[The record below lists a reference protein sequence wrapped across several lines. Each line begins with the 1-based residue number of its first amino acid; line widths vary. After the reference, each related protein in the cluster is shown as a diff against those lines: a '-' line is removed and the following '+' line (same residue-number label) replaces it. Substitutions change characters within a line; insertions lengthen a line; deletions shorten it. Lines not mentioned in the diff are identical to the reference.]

1 MFSKLSKHW
10 FDGYWMNYKKITVH
24 DSKGGTK
31 KISTLREFIEY
42 ENGDISLAAEKRNGE
57 E

>member
-1 MFSKLSKHW
+1 
-10 FDGYWMNYKKITVH
+10 MNYKKITVH